1 MDISND
7 KLNVYKDLAKKCE
20 SFELFLWTVGSKE
33 PWMIEAG
40 KAETEA
46 TLKSIYNG
54 VHIADKQRLFVDM
67 DGTLAE
73 FKPVDTLEVLYEKD
87 YFLNLKPN
95 ENVLGAVR
103 QLIARNDI
111 DVYILSA
118 YLSDSHYA
126 LDEKNA
132 WLDKYLPELP
142 QEKRLFVP
150 CGTDKSVV
158 VPGRIKHDD
167 YLLDDYT
174 KNLSE
179 WEPPARGI
187 KLINGINHT
196 NGTWQGDKIQFTHS
210 PEEISNMISS
220 VMKGEAHFYEDKIV
234 TESVTKADVPD
245 NAEGEYDIEITEVL
259 QRVVSTKAESLQE
272 AIHDVEEKYY
282 NSEIVLDA
290 DDLKETTIEAV
301 HPQPDKELNELK
313 SSLET
318 IRKTSSGLI
327 TGIEDKLEKLRL
339 NKEISVSEQPL
350 ENVTDS
356 VTLQQSKEMMSAAL
370 GSTDELLSLYKDN
383 NSRTVAQAVNVVAEE
398 RAEYNNKLTVKQ
410 AIENRQHTHYGAYA
424 DIGTALDKF
433 STDELIDY
441 LRKNEPGGE
450 GSLRGYVESQ
460 IIGAQINR
468 ERYQSEIIL

>member
-1 MDISND
+1 MDISDD
-7 KLNVYKDLAKKCE
+7 KMNVYKDLARKCE
-20 SFELFLWTVGSKE
+20 SFELFKWIVGDKE
-33 PWMIEAG
+33 SWMTEAG
-40 KAETEA
+40 KAETE
-46 TLKSIYNG
+46 TMLKTIYNG
-54 VHIADKQRLFVDM
+54 VHITDRQRLFVDM

-73 FKPVDTLEVLYEKD
+73 FKTVDTLETLYEKD
-87 YFLNLKPN
+87 YFINLKPN
-95 ENVLGAVR
+95 ENVLGAIK
-103 QLIARNDI
+103 QLIADNDF

-118 YLSDSHYA
+118 YLTDSRYA
-126 LDEKNA
+126 LEEKNA

-150 CGTDKSVV
+150 CGTDKSVA
-158 VPGRIKHDD
+158 VPGLIRPDD

-179 WEPPARGI
+179 WEPPAKGI

-290 DDLKETTIEAV
+290 DDLKETTIEAA
-301 HPQPDKELNELK
+301 HPQPDKELDYD
-313 SSLET
+313 
-318 IRKTSSGLI
+318 IQGLF
-327 TGIEDKLEKLRL
+327 L
-339 NKEISVSEQPL
+339 
-350 ENVTDS
+350 
-356 VTLQQSKEMMSAAL
+356 
-370 GSTDELLSLYKDN
+370 
-383 NSRTVAQAVNVVAEE
+383 
-398 RAEYNNKLTVKQ
+398 
-410 AIENRQHTHYGAYA
+410 
-424 DIGTALDKF
+424 
-433 STDELIDY
+433 
-441 LRKNEPGGE
+441 
-450 GSLRGYVESQ
+450 
-460 IIGAQINR
+460 
-468 ERYQSEIIL
+468 